1 MLNDEMETE
10 IYYTWMQVTDANEDL
25 LPIPGTEIDQA
36 KLVLELQK
44 ENRELRMHLACKQQ
58 KLVKLKAQSLAAYS
72 SPTPPSASSFLSTPP
87 TSVQPNEKRRAGR
100 SFLTATYL
108 TPENMNKG
116 EEMAI
121 TIRKLYQKVKA
132 LESEIERMKKDHSL
146 QIKHKDDIIREL
158 SQKSGRKVAAPGEVG
173 KRVVTRSSI
182 RPKNENTG
190 ELKSPSYR
198 FRSPLPMAKKRSFWD
213 ITAANSPSVAALN
226 ERKTRSHVISEPTAN
241 PSMLLQVC
249 CFFSPNHYKAQT
261 SLQTIVLHVRQV
273 LDTNI
278 SGVCLRHSSN
288 TPLTMSKNIYIYFR
302 LRCISVTTWTRVKRM
317 GRYLL

>member
-1 MLNDEMETE
+1 
-10 IYYTWMQVTDANEDL
+10 
-25 LPIPGTEIDQA
+25 
-36 KLVLELQK
+36 
-44 ENRELRMHLACKQQ
+44 
-58 KLVKLKAQSLAAYS
+58 
-72 SPTPPSASSFLSTPP
+72 
-87 TSVQPNEKRRAGR
+87 
-100 SFLTATYL
+100 
-108 TPENMNKG
+108 
-116 EEMAI
+116 
-121 TIRKLYQKVKA
+121 VKA

-226 ERKTRSHVISEPTAN
+226 ERKTRSHVISESTAN

-249 CFFSPNHYKAQT
+249 CFFSPNHYKSQT

-273 LDTNI
+273 LGTNI

-288 TPLTMSKNIYIYFR
+288 TPLTMSKNIYIYIFSSDASQSPLGHEAR
-302 LRCISVTTWTRVKRM
+302 EWVDT
-317 GRYLL
+317 YFD